1 MFIWVSTIAA
11 TIVGIVY
18 SFAILCATGMVVV
31 KWLMGRRRYVKR
43 EAGLT
48 VRNSSLRNRDGN
60 GDRNS
65 FHRRAASE
73 GGNGGN
79 GGGSIGGRRH
89 QHRMMDVHRYAHAE
103 MVEIPGVNRGVMV
116 QDEVNRDHELPPY
129 TPRAALL
136 V

>member
-31 KWLMGRRRYVKR
+31 KWLIGRRRHEKM
-43 EAGLT
+43 ESGLT
-48 VRNSSLRNRDGN
+48 VRNRNR
-60 GDRNS
+60 NS
-65 FHRRAASE
+65 SSNSIAHRRAASE
-73 GGNGGN
+73 GSGGGN
-79 GGGSIGGRRH
+79 NDRGSIGARRH
-89 QHRMMDVHRYAHAE
+89 QHRMIDVHRYGHAE
-103 MVEIPGVNRGVMV
+103 MVEIPGVNRGASV
-116 QDEVNRDHELPPY
+116 QDEVDRDYDLPPY